1 MKESHDIGVYL
12 EDILESVGLI
22 EEYARDAGK
31 ERFDASLQVQD
42 AIIRR
47 LEIIGEA
54 VRKIPAEYKDAH
66 DDIVWKQIAGMRNVL
81 IHEYSTV
88 NMERVW
94 ETIEKDFPEFKKRIA
109 ELLEDLPKP

>member
-1 MKESHDIGVYL
+1 MKEGHDIGVYL
-12 EDILESVGLI
+12 EDILESVKLI
-22 EEYARDAGK
+22 EEYAHDAGK
-31 ERFDASLQVQD
+31 DGFDASSKVQD